1 VRIFTVTDTCITSLR
16 GTMGAPDEKKVESG
30 GEDDDERQLEKAR
43 RFVEEHERR
52 ERDRKRRR
60 GDSKKGSKGH
70 RDRDRDRDRPRRSHR
85 KGDDRSQG
93 RGKKDGEGDAG
104 RKKRERRR
112 SESPSR
118 RSKKHRRDLDKD
130 DGHRRRK
137 RDRKSDR
144 KTDRKT
150 DKAGHE
156 DRKAK
161 IDVSKLHPLGSV
173 AVSPP
178 TSLIDLEADY
188 FAYHSHLRLYMY
200 RSGGIHFEDLTSEE
214 SREAFRKFA
223 SMYNAGRLEEAYYN
237 SRGVP
242 PEALEEIGGRTRH
255 RWAFRTN
262 KTEEESL
269 RLVRAGVKK
278 QTEWSKESAAAAAA
292 AGAGGGAGAAVAA
305 AVVAPRPTPTYP
317 GGGEGNRHGRGRQPK
332 SREEIAAERTAN
344 RRLKEHVR
352 TAHEEMLGGRKEG
365 RERQIEKR
373 RERADA
379 IHGSA
384 RDREVEAM
392 GGPVLDDNVIYG
404 AGGGHEASFD
414 QAVSR
419 ERRRKA
425 AREQK
430 KTERAATLLKKEED
444 KQTAMLEMLGLSGLK
459 AGQKITIAPRTDG

>member
-1 VRIFTVTDTCITSLR
+1 MYLAIITCLSIRHSSAFSPTGSL
-16 GTMGAPDEKKVESG
+16 SG
-30 GEDDDERQLEKAR
+30 QKHS
-43 RFVEEHERR
+43 RFIV
-52 ERDRKRRR
+52 
-60 GDSKKGSKGH
+60 GV
-70 RDRDRDRDRPRRSHR
+70 
-85 KGDDRSQG
+85 DDRLPTFRTT
-93 RGKKDGEGDAG
+93 RGSTVEANLFRKIFRRDKKDGEGDAG

-161 IDVSKLHPLGSV
+161 IDVSKLHPLGPV

-237 SRGVP
+237 CRGVP

-278 QTEWSKESAAAAAA
+278 QTEWSKESAAAAT
-292 AGAGGGAGAAVAA
+292 GGGAGAAAGA
-305 AVVAPRPTPTYP
+305 CAITT
-317 GGGEGNRHGRGRQPK
+317 GGGT
-332 SREEIAAERTAN
+332 ATLAER
-344 RRLKEHVR
+344 LCE
-352 TAHEEMLGGRKEG
+352 
-365 RERQIEKR
+365 
-373 RERADA
+373 
-379 IHGSA
+379 
-384 RDREVEAM
+384 
-392 GGPVLDDNVIYG
+392 
-404 AGGGHEASFD
+404 
-414 QAVSR
+414 
-419 ERRRKA
+419 
-425 AREQK
+425 
-430 KTERAATLLKKEED
+430 
-444 KQTAMLEMLGLSGLK
+444 
-459 AGQKITIAPRTDG
+459 